1 MAVAERSS
9 AMMRVDDSGT
19 HHDSVAGIADVL
31 AENAAAAAAHT
42 VATTDAA
49 ADSANLVVVAV
60 TTPDAAVERVAIDMS
75 HLNNDKVPF
84 QRKRGLTGGM
94 WDAQMP
100 RILCQST
107 LLQQVPGWMLVYL
120 KAGNWP
126 LQQAKSC
133 QAVEEMYRLE
143 AKMAR
148 SSRMVA
154 V

>member
-1 MAVAERSS
+1 MVVAERSS

-31 AENAAAAAAHT
+31 AENAAAAHT

-49 ADSANLVVVAV
+49 VADSANLVVAPVV
-60 TTPDAAVERVAIDMS
+60 TPDAAVERFAIDKS
-75 HLNNDKVPF
+75 HSNIDRMAF
-84 QRKRGLTGGM
+84 ERKGGLTGGM
-94 WDAQMP
+94 WDAQSP
-100 RILCQST
+100 RIQCQST
-107 LLQQVPGWMLVYL
+107 LKQQVLGWTLVYL
-120 KAGNWP
+120 KAGNLP
-126 LQQAKSC
+126 LQQARLC
-133 QAVEEMYRLE
+133 LAVEEMYRLE